1 MSNYYVPPGA
11 SQKSF
16 GLLIDS
22 FTPKSSMDLMAM
34 AVGAYAGWWLT
45 QGSSDMVHYGASL
58 AGGAVGVFASGAFS
72 GRTPIAFGGF

>member
-1 MSNYYVPPGA
+1 
-11 SQKSF
+11 
-16 GLLIDS
+16 
-22 FTPKSSMDLMAM
+22 MDLMAM